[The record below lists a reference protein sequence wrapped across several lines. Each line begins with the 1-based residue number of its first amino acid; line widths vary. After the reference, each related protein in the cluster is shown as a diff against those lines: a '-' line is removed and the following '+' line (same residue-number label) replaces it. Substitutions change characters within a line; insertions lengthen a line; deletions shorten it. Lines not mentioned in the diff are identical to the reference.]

1 MKHFE
6 PGHQDT
12 LNYGS
17 LEQAL
22 LFQQK
27 LGRENLHQK
36 IATLSANAKE
46 RFAEMDLLKNDTLFR
61 KNHSSIYNLKG
72 DNRIFK
78 KLQAN
83 NIICSP
89 RGGGIRVSFHY
100 YNTEAE
106 LQKLIEIMGSMS

>member
-22 LFQQK
+22 LFAK
-27 LGRENLHQK
+27 RLGRERLYNR
-36 IATLSANAKE
+36 IVSLSRKAKE
-46 RFAEMDLLKNDTLFR
+46 GFSELGLLNNTTLLR
-61 KNHSSIYNLKG
+61 DQHSSIYNLKG
-72 DNRIFK
+72 DATLFEKLK
-78 KLQAN
+78 KN

-100 YNTEAE
+100 YNTEEE
-106 LQKLIEIMGSMS
+106 LEKLLKFLK